1 MQQLTGLIPYL
12 VRMIEMPGNG
22 PKKKETVLQAARE
35 ICKQIGIYS
44 PFIDIALSIL
54 IDGVVAIINP
64 K

>member
-12 VRMIEMPGNG
+12 VSMIEMPGNG
-22 PKKKETVLQAARE
+22 SKKKETVLQAARE
-35 ICKQIGIYS
+35 ICKQAGIYS
-44 PFIDIALSIL
+44 PFIEIALSVL